1 MAIFLLEE
9 ETGEEKVVGVMQRSS
24 RVQSL
29 REQVKLGQV
38 EGAQPGTPAQYGRH
52 HRQPLGG
59 AVKLQ
64 LLQPAIMS

>member
-24 RVQSL
+24 GLQSL

-38 EGAQPGTPAQYGRH
+38 EGGQPGTPAQYGRH
-52 HRQPLGG
+52 HQQPLGA
-59 AVKLQ
+59 AVQLQ